1 MIPECHNKK
10 QPWET
15 QKERGLAD
23 FGAWM
28 YLFAFKDLI
37 KLLQGKIEDKD
48 CNRNLPNSIWGL
60 IWGSSFI

>member
-15 QKERGLAD
+15 RPGLGLA
-23 FGAWM
+23 GLGGWI

-37 KLLQGKIEDKD
+37 KLLEGKIEDLKILIGI
-48 CNRNLPNSIWGL
+48 CNVPSWG
-60 IWGSSFI
+60 